1 MSTEAQAVRVMGTLL
16 KIYDN
21 SNANPVQVTEVVE
34 IDEQKT
40 REILDAT
47 HLDSPDDYREKL
59 PSLKNAGQIQ
69 VGLHWVPGDT
79 TQAQLE
85 ADFESG
91 FKRQFQIKLPA
102 AVGGY
107 ERTFKAYVTSCSR
120 PYKMDDIFRFN
131 VTLEVTGKV
140 TEAAPA

>member
-1 MSTEAQAVRVMGTLL
+1 MPQESQAVRVMGTLL
-16 KIYDN
+16 KIYDDN
-21 SNANPVQVTEVVE
+21 DANPVTVTEVVE

-47 HLDSPDDYREKL
+47 HMDSPDDYREKL
-59 PSLKNAGQIQ
+59 PSMKNAGQIP
-69 VGLHWVPGDT
+69 VGLHYVPSDST
-79 TQAQLE
+79 HAQLE

-91 FKRQFQIKLPA
+91 RKRKFMIKLPA
-102 AVGGY
+102 TAGSL
-107 ERTFKAYVTSCSR
+107 ERTFKAYVTSCGR
-120 PYKMDDIFRFN
+120 PYKFDDIFRFN